1 MYRKDSTGWIKH
13 VDFIILD
20 LICLQV
26 AFVLAYVLSGYGANP
41 YQLILYRNMAVFME
55 VADLVVLFAMGTLK
69 NVLKRGYYKDFV
81 VTAQHG
87 VILGACLLLY
97 LFMLQ
102 EGQQYS
108 RLALI
113 LNIVIYILLTY
124 LVRELWKHLLRKK
137 MEDGENR
144 SLLLVVSADVV
155 SAVVESMKEHNYAR
169 YKIAGIAVID
179 KEMTGKYIDGVKVV
193 ANMENAAEYVCKE
206 WIDEVL
212 IVTSGVVPYPKELIE
227 QFTET
232 GVTVHLNLAKV
243 QSVPG
248 KKQFVEKVG
257 DYTVLT
263 TSINYASTRDLML
276 KRLMDI
282 AGGLVGCL
290 ITGILFIFV
299 APAIY
304 IASPGPIF
312 FAQERVGKNGK
323 RFKMYKFRSMY
334 MDAEERKAE
343 LMKDNKL
350 GDEKMFKLDF
360 DPRVIGN
367 KILPDGTHKTG
378 IGDFIRRTSIDEFP
392 QFFNLNVFGKDYA
405 EIPYA
410 HRDRIGCTVDYVSG
424 RNRYVG
430 YLISLG
436 VYSFKGM
443 KVGLD
448 CANGSSWNIAKAV
461 FDALGAKTYVINAD
475 PNGTNINTDAGS
487 THIEG
492 LQKFVV
498 EKGLDVGFA
507 YDGDADRCL
516 CVDEKGNVVD
526 VVQIAIEPETP
537 PAELVSDKD
546 NSSMYLDNPHTIEIE
561 ARGLMIR
568 MSNTVH
574 PSLLKILMD
583 ALKEPLC

>member
-26 AFVLAYVLSGYGANP
+26 AFVLAYALSGYGANP

-87 VILGACLLLY
+87 IILGACLLLY

-108 RLALI
+108 RLALV

-155 SAVVESMKEHNYAR
+155 SSVVESMKEHNYAR

-334 MDAEERKAE
+334 MDAEERKKE
-343 LMKDNKL
+343 LMKQNEMKGL
-350 GDEKMFKLDF
+350 MFKMEN
-360 DPRVIGN
+360 DPRIIGSGA
-367 KILPDGTHKTG
+367 DGSKHG
-378 IGDFIRRTSIDEFP
+378 LGWFIRKTSLDEFP
-392 QFFNLNVFGKDYA
+392 QFWNVLKGDMSLVGTR
-405 EIPYA
+405 PP
-410 HRDRIGCTVDYVSG
+410 TVDEWKQYEPYHRGRLAVKPGLTGMWQVSG
-424 RNRYVG
+424 RSDITDFEEVVKLDMEYV
-430 YLISLG
+430 
-436 VYSFKGM
+436 K
-443 KVGLD
+443 
-448 CANGSSWNIAKAV
+448 NWNIGMDIK
-461 FDALGAKTYVINAD
+461 I
-475 PNGTNINTDAGS
+475 
-487 THIEG
+487 
-492 LQKFVV
+492 
-498 EKGLDVGFA
+498 
-507 YDGDADRCL
+507 
-516 CVDEKGNVVD
+516 
-526 VVQIAIEPETP
+526 
-537 PAELVSDKD
+537 
-546 NSSMYLDNPHTIEIE
+546 
-561 ARGLMIR
+561 
-568 MSNTVH
+568 
-574 PSLLKILMD
+574 LLKTVGVV
-583 ALKEPLC
+583 LKGSGSK